1 MPEAAPVPA
10 AAGGPGG
17 ADCLRPGAAA
27 MEPGWREYEVR
38 LASHRCARD
47 RVLPVPAL
55 EPGGMMSDLAAFLAA
70 RLDEDEH
77 WAHMAE
83 AGWPPEN
90 ALAASEDPEH
100 YAFMATD
107 ITPSKA
113 TFIRRHDP
121 ARVLREVAAKRA
133 ILDEYRSEEH

>member
-1 MPEAAPVPA
+1 
-10 AAGGPGG
+10 
-17 ADCLRPGAAA
+17 
-27 MEPGWREYEVR
+27 
-38 LASHRCARD
+38 
-47 RVLPVPAL
+47 
-55 EPGGMMSDLAAFLAA
+55 MMSDLAAFLAA

-77 WAHMAE
+77 WARMAE
-83 AGWPPEN
+83 AGWPPGN

-113 TFIRRHDP
+113 TFIRHHGP

-133 ILDEYRSEEH
+133 ILDEYNQALAAQNEMLASPAGDQSVTYEWENGRVCALLNAIHGFAAVYDDHPEA

>member
-1 MPEAAPVPA
+1 M
-10 AAGGPGG
+10 AGV
-17 ADCLRPGAAA
+17 D
-27 MEPGWREYEVR
+27 
-38 LASHRCARD
+38 
-47 RVLPVPAL
+47 
-55 EPGGMMSDLAAFLAA
+55 DLIAFLKA

-90 ALAASEDPEH
+90 ALAASEDPKH
-100 YAFMATD
+100 YPFMATD

-121 ARVLREVAAKRA
+121 ARVLREVEAKRRLLELA
-133 ILDEYRSEEH
+133 WDADQTDRLLDEEIAREAKPGEVTTGGLILRAMAAIYSDHPDYRPEWKP